1 MAVSTRN
8 IIDAQVKQE
17 VATLANLRAISNASV
32 GDVVRVMGYSAIGDG
47 GGGLFKLIQV
57 NDFVSNATVAASSAS
72 AYRNL
77 TINWPY
83 GIERNQPLIN
93 HVGDRI
99 QWVNGAVWSKDVTW
113 AGPGETWTVSTLWFG
128 DASYGVATGE
138 KGYLIPKVEGF
149 RVIPT
154 YAGWNKTV
162 IWERIIE
169 DGTVT
174 PEMFGAKIS
183 SQLGVLGSGVDCSS
197 AIQAAFDSPF
207 NVRFN
212 GGNYYI
218 ASALFV
224 KGKKT
229 IVGVGCD
236 NTNPDQNRSPTQI
249 TDRSLTRLWTDQNIN
264 FFNIQAT
271 CHIEKIQFNVE
282 FTANG
287 VYDKTILNY
296 DMSFGNWGSSVWFCS
311 FVGNTTTTFYNA
323 GKGGTAIRFNSESAD
338 NTYIHRRNSVAPHG
352 YVSNWSSRK
361 IHIQHMALGHKIDPL
376 KVNVVSPVTGQ
387 LINTWTNCTELDAT
401 FNNVKQATR
410 WEAGSVCRITGEY
423 FQDGL
428 CLPYAERDMSVFYLH
443 CGDTT
448 VDIGIGD
455 QRFTVPT
462 AGDDVLLGGAITY
475 PQPHYVGYNYDTT
488 GNVTYTGRSLRDYNW
503 GYTRQLGNPT
513 YSVDNLA
520 YVSADNMS
528 GHNFWQKDG
537 NRPSLVTS
545 WIDNQMMFAN
555 LRSTVTVSALR
566 ATAGYNFDAA
576 TDELGGTFSAATGVT
591 TSNFSDLWNLVGA
604 TIPTISFGAGSNADD
619 DFVEIVLK
627 DPIGS
632 PNFIQR
638 AIEFLAKLKIGC
650 KKVQFIIRTAAGVT
664 TKYLVDTTSVSGQ
677 TDAFRFPISANNSYN
692 KVIIRFIGSTGT
704 DTQVYSL
711 HMNTRLFAYY
721 PFVPVSGG
729 EFLGGITVP
738 SLSFTSGSGFAPPER
753 RTVLNLSSADILS
766 GNTGGIR
773 SVIANEWL
781 NIRSIY
787 YEVTGGT
794 SNYATNTNLEFFQ
807 GSRFYPFFSID
818 LSALVDNGRR
828 RMIPVSTGNLQYGA
842 AGMSWQVQTGNP
854 TAGDKSIRVVIDYT
868 TGSPT
873 TNQNVT

>member
-1 MAVSTRN
+1 MSILSLAKKSLAGVE
-8 IIDAQVKQE
+8 IKQE
-17 VATLANLRAISNASV
+17 VKTLSNLRQISDAQV
-32 GDVVRVMGYSAIGDG
+32 GDVVHVLGYSSVGDG
-47 GGGLFKLIQV
+47 GGGLFKLVQV
-57 NDFVSNATVAASSAS
+57 NDFVSNATVAASSSS

-93 HVGDRI
+93 HIGDRI
-99 QWVNGAVWSKDVTW
+99 QWTNGAIWSKDATW

-128 DASYGVATGE
+128 DANYGVANGE

-154 YAGWNKTV
+154 YTGWNKTV

-183 SQLGVLGSGVDCSS
+183 SQLGLLGSGVDCSS

-218 ASALFV
+218 ASPLFV

-229 IVGVGCD
+229 IVGVGYD
-236 NTNPDQNRSPTQI
+236 NTNPDQGRSPTQV

-271 CHIEKIQFNVE
+271 CHIEKIQFNIE
-282 FTANG
+282 FTPNG
-287 VYDKTILNY
+287 TYDKTILNY

-311 FVGNTTTTFYNA
+311 FVGNTTTTYNNA

-338 NTYIHRRNSVAPHG
+338 NTYTHRRNSAAPHG

-361 IHIQHMALGHKIDPL
+361 IHIQYMALGHKIDPL

-401 FNNVKQATR
+401 FTNVKQATR
-410 WEAGSVCRITGEY
+410 WEAGSVNKITGEY
-423 FQDGL
+423 FQDGF

-443 CGDTT
+443 CGDTIM
-448 VDIGIGD
+448 DIGIGD
-455 QRFTVPT
+455 QRFTVP
-462 AGDDVLLGGAITY
+462 AVNDDVLLGGSITY

-488 GNVTYTGRSLRDYNW
+488 GNVVYTGRSLRDYNW
-503 GYTRQLGNPT
+503 GYSRLLGNPA
-513 YSVDNLA
+513 YSVDNKSLI
-520 YVSADNMS
+520 SADNLT

-537 NRPSLVTS
+537 NRPSLVTN

-555 LRSTVTVSALR
+555 LRSTVTISALR
-566 ATAGYNFDAA
+566 STSSYNFDAA

-591 TSNFSDLWNLVGA
+591 TSNFNDLWTLTGLS
-604 TIPTISFGAGSNADD
+604 IPTIAFGAGSDAEN
-619 DFVEIVLK
+619 DFVEIVFK
-627 DPIGS
+627 DPVGS
-632 PNFIQR
+632 PNFINR
-638 AIEFLAKLKIGC
+638 AIEFLSKLKIGC
-650 KKVQFIIRTAAGVT
+650 KKVQFIIRTSAGAT
-664 TKYLVDTTSVSGQ
+664 TKYLVDTASFSGE
-677 TDAFRFPISANNSYN
+677 TKSFRFPISANNSYN
-692 KVIIRFIGSTGT
+692 KIIVRFIGSTGT
-704 DTQVYSL
+704 DTQIFSL
-711 HMNTRLFAYY
+711 HMNNRLMAYY

-753 RTVLNLSSADILS
+753 RTVVNLSSSDILS

-773 SVIANEWL
+773 AVILNEWL

-794 SNYATNTNLEFFQ
+794 VNYATNTNLEFFQ
-807 GSRFYPFFSID
+807 GSRFYPLFSIN
-818 LSALVDNGRR
+818 LGSLADNGRR
-828 RMIPVSTGNLQYGA
+828 VMIPIPTNNLQFSNG
-842 AGMSWQVQTGNP
+842 GMSWQVQTGNP
-854 TAGDKSIRVVIDYT
+854 TAGNKSIRVVIDYT
-868 TGSPT
+868 TGQPT
-873 TNQNVT
+873 S